1 LLENH
6 GSIFSLEQPLIYAFL
21 SHFDVFWCFLPIRI
35 PDKIPLRIL
44 HNATLFPESII
55 RLHIFECRYR
65 RMLPG
70 FLKSRK
76 MFTSRRLSNPLHRQ
90 IMLES
95 LNLKTRLENIFSF
108 VSVEIEHKK

>member
-1 LLENH
+1 
-6 GSIFSLEQPLIYAFL
+6 
-21 SHFDVFWCFLPIRI
+21 
-35 PDKIPLRIL
+35 
-44 HNATLFPESII
+44 
-55 RLHIFECRYR
+55 
-65 RMLPG
+65 MLPG